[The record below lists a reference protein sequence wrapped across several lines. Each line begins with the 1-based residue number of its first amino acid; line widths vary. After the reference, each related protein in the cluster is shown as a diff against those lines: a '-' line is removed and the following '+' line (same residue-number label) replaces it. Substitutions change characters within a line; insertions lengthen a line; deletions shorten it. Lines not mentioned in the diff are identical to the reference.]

1 MQNHVVA
8 HLKYKYSSKNI
19 KYELKTLSL
28 WADWRNMTTENSILE
43 FLKQNNKSS
52 SNEILQGI
60 NEKKSIATI
69 KRVLSKLK
77 NEKLIISIGKG
88 KATKYKISPYYSL
101 FDNINIEQYYEKE
114 VDERKITNSFNLK
127 LISETLNDVNLFTN
141 EESLKLSELQGNYT
155 RNISML
161 SEPEYKKE
169 LERLAIDL
177 SWKSSQIE
185 GNTYSLL
192 ETEQLLKE
200 KETASGKTREEATML
215 LNHKDAIDFVIEKPD
230 YLIPLSISK
239 IEDIHS
245 LLTKEL
251 EVSRNIRKHRVGIS
265 GTNYRPLDNEYQI
278 RDALSSMC
286 ELVNKKDHIFEKA
299 LLTLMLIS
307 YIQPFLDGNKRT
319 ARIVS
324 NSILMN
330 YNYCPLSFRTVDSVD
345 YKKAMLL
352 FYEQNN
358 ITAFKNIF
366 IEQFEFAVKT
376 YF

>member
-1 MQNHVVA
+1 
-8 HLKYKYSSKNI
+8 
-19 KYELKTLSL
+19 
-28 WADWRNMTTENSILE
+28 MTTENSILE